1 MASTVKAMSFP
12 CQQSL
17 LDPTAAPPSSS
28 SAQNNPA
35 VATAAQTSASM
46 AIAARNYATP
56 KRVGGLAAVTPGTP
70 GDDGLVNTNAGGGT
84 SQQQQ
89 QQQAS
94 GQKGNHAKQQ
104 QGEGIA
110 SAPSIDE
117 TAAAASSPAKQ
128 PSARVAPAA
137 TVVKKFPIARPPSI
151 QLGPRVSPA
160 MRKSPPKTVFKA
172 APPPSA
178 GGQQVVGVGAPTRS
192 SPMKPR
198 NLDGA
203 LERGQSAAAGMA
215 LVAAAASATHQP
227 LPLPM
232 MKHELERVG
241 DDDIECPSTPGAP
254 IIPPPPSSFLTC
266 KISPMRSTSAKKSG
280 GVGVG
285 EKKQPQLLV
294 REKTPPPPVASSSM
308 DVSLI
313 IHCFPAPHF
322 IESNCVETFVSH
334 IVLFYPSPP

>member
-84 SQQQQ
+84 SQQHQQ
-89 QQQAS
+89 QES
-94 GQKGNHAKQQ
+94 GQKNNHAQQQ
-104 QGEGIA
+104 QGEGLA

-128 PSARVAPAA
+128 PTARVAPAA

-172 APPPSA
+172 AAPAA

-280 GVGVG
+280 GVG
-285 EKKQPQLLV
+285 EKKEPQLLV
-294 REKTPPPPVASSSM
+294 REKTPPPPVASSNM